1 MCAGLTVA
9 GPAVPAIILAA
20 GASTRLGRPKQ
31 LERLRGER
39 LLERA
44 VRLAVGAGLTPTV
57 VLGCAAELIERECA
71 LPRGCVLLNPDWR
84 SGMASSVR
92 AGLAALPPDVP
103 GALLMTCD
111 QPGVTA
117 AHLRQLVAQG
127 LANRCVV
134 GSAYAGKRGV
144 PAWFPAEVFPRMMQL
159 VGDTGARELLGTGT
173 AIDLEGGEL
182 DVDTEEALARA
193 RLREEGPAAG

>member
-117 AHLRQLVAQG
+117 MHLRQLVAQG